1 MNEMNKMKLSL
12 RALGCWFVIAQMKKQ
27 GESVT
32 LQSIA
37 DKTDS
42 SVTSVRNAVN
52 ELIDKGYLERKF
64 IREDGAKIRG
74 ISYIVKTSPK
84 VKEA

>member
-1 MNEMNKMKLSL
+1 MDKMKLSL

-27 GESVT
+27 GENVT
-32 LQSIA
+32 LQSIS

-52 ELIDKGYLERKF
+52 ELTEKGYLERKF
-64 IREDGAKIRG
+64 LREGGAIRG

>member
-1 MNEMNKMKLSL
+1 MKLSL

-27 GESVT
+27 GENIT
-32 LQSIA
+32 LQRIS

-52 ELIDKGYLERKF
+52 ELEEKGFLERKF
-64 IREDGAKIRG
+64 LRNGGAIKG
-74 ISYIVKTSPK
+74 ISYIVKASPK
-84 VKEA
+84 VKEV